1 MTLPSHGSN
10 PHYLYEALK
19 IEMPESVLD
28 FSANINPLG
37 PPLRIK
43 QQWSGFF
50 EGILQYPD
58 PHAIELTKSIAK
70 KEALPEQSVLMGNGG
85 AEIIMLVANG
95 LANQR
100 VLIIQPAF
108 AEYAEACLAAGCKVD
123 FHQLDAPGWQLDLE
137 RLIPRLPEY
146 DAIFLCTPNNPTGV
160 SFKRDTV
167 RELIIECQK
176 ADCLVVLDEAF
187 YDFTEDAFS
196 YASLINA
203 FPHLLILRS
212 MTKIFAIPG
221 LRLGYLLASPDI
233 IKRVRNYKPH
243 WSVNHVALEV
253 GKICLAEE
261 AYMRKTRDFIAWQKQ
276 KLFRFY
282 EEQGL
287 DVSDST
293 VNFYLVKDESLSL
306 FPFLLKKGIVPRHT
320 YNFPGLDGRW
330 LRFAVKSEHDNEAL
344 MEGVR
349 QWRKQGSVL

>member
-1 MTLPSHGSN
+1 LTLPSHGSN
-10 PHYLYEALK
+10 PHYLYEALE

-43 QQWSGFF
+43 EQWPEFF
-50 EGILQYPD
+50 EGILHYPD
-58 PHAIELTKSIAK
+58 PHALELTKSIAK
-70 KEALPEQSVLMGNGG
+70 KEALPEQSVLVGNGG
-85 AEIIMLVANG
+85 AEIIMLVANR
-95 LANQR
+95 LTNQR

-108 AEYAEACLAAGCKVD
+108 AEYAEACLAAGCEVD
-123 FHQLDAPGWQLDLE
+123 FHQLDAPEWKLDLD
-137 RLIPRLPEY
+137 RLIPRLSEY

-160 SFKRDTV
+160 SFKKDEV
-167 RELIIECQK
+167 RELIFECQK
-176 ADCLVVLDEAF
+176 SDCLVVMDEAF
-187 YDFTEDAFS
+187 YDFTEDAFT
-196 YASLINA
+196 YASLINE

-221 LRLGYLLASPDI
+221 LRLGYLLAAPDI
-233 IKRVRNYKPH
+233 ITRVRTYKPH

-261 AYMRKTRDFIAWQKQ
+261 AYMRKTRDYIQLQKQ

-287 DVSDST
+287 SVSDSA

-320 YNFPGLDGRW
+320 YNFPGLDGKW
-330 LRFAVKSEHDNEAL
+330 LRFAVKSERDNEAL

>member
-1 MTLPSHGSN
+1 MSLPTHGSN
-10 PHYLYEALK
+10 PHYLYEALE

-43 QQWSGFF
+43 ERWTEFF
-50 EGILQYPD
+50 DGILQYPD
-58 PHAIELTKSIAK
+58 PHAVELTKSIAK
-70 KEALPEQSVLMGNGG
+70 KEALPEQAVLVGNGG
-85 AEIIMLVANG
+85 AEIIMLVANK
-95 LANQR
+95 LANKK

-108 AEYAEACLAAGCKVD
+108 AEYAEACLAAGCEVD
-123 FHQLDAPGWQLDLE
+123 FHQLEEPEWQLDLD
-137 RLIPRLPEY
+137 RLIPRLSNY

-160 SFKRDTV
+160 SFKRDDV
-167 RELIIECQK
+167 KELINECQK
-176 ADCLVVLDEAF
+176 ADCLVVMDEAF
-187 YDFTEDAFS
+187 YDFTEDSFS
-196 YASLINA
+196 YASLINQ

-221 LRLGYLLASPDI
+221 LRIGYLLAAPDI
-233 IKRVRNYKPH
+233 IKRVKTYKPH

-261 AYMRKTRDFIAWQKQ
+261 AYMRKTRDYIQLQKQ

-287 DVSDST
+287 IVSNST

-320 YNFPGLDGRW
+320 YNFPGLDGLW
-330 LRFAVKSEHDNEAL
+330 LRFAVKSERDNEAL